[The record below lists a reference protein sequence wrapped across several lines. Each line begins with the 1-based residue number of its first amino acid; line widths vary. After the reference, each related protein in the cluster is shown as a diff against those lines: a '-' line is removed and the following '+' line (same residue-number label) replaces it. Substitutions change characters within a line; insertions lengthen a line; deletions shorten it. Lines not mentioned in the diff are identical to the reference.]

1 MRYSD
6 LIPAKNTLKED
17 DSRLNIRGIFYSAI
31 KNDIIAQVQ
40 LRKFIFKEI
49 RINSEKKLQWKKLV
63 DVLQTLPVA
72 AQVRFIVERPP
83 SDFWMNINIGD
94 PDDYSMVP
102 DDHLLNRS
110 LMQIKY
116 DMISR
121 VTDDVQ
127 LGLCTVNIYD
137 AIYLMINSNRKL
149 LDHVVGYNTV
159 ASEEREPKIGIK
171 TQRYIAQ
178 ANPLEAYMRLYG
190 PNGFY
195 RSSSMYNPDPEAIRI
210 TVKSYKESGTHS
222 IGLTQQDFSKLYYD
236 WGDIIRGS
244 DVNANI
250 DYSKLNKEQKI
261 ELVSKNGKILSELY
275 YALRHGEKMDQDI
288 IIAAANN
295 NVHAVEE
302 ILEEL
307 DPDALDVSAIKLVIQ
322 DIKNHK

>member
-222 IGLTQQDFSKLYYD
+222 IGLTQQD
-236 WGDIIRGS
+236 
-244 DVNANI
+244 
-250 DYSKLNKEQKI
+250 
-261 ELVSKNGKILSELY
+261 LSLI
-275 YALRHGEKMDQDI
+275 HI
-288 IIAAANN
+288 
-295 NVHAVEE
+295 
-302 ILEEL
+302 
-307 DPDALDVSAIKLVIQ
+307 
-322 DIKNHK
+322 